1 MMADETRWI
10 GSFLDHLRVERG
22 FAASSVATYRTALGG
37 FFEYVRQQS
46 VDPLTAGRD
55 HLGAYLAARRAVGIA
70 PRTLAKER
78 VVLRAFYR
86 FLRNEGVRMD
96 DPSCEVMAP
105 RLLPP
110 LPRVLSVP
118 EIERLLSCPDLKVPL
133 GLRDAAMLELLYA
146 AGLRVSELL
155 SLHVTDMDLGEGV
168 VRCRGKGSKER
179 LVPVGKVARTALVV
193 YLERGRPL
201 ILRRQQPW
209 LFLNAHGRKMT
220 RQGFWKII
228 KAYGLEAGIGRPLT
242 PHVLRHSFA
251 THLLEGGADLRSV
264 QALLGHSSIATT
276 QIYTHVDAARL
287 RQLYDQYHPRA
298 M

>member
-1 MMADETRWI
+1 MPDATQWI
-10 GSFLDHLRVERG
+10 ASFLDHLRVERG
-22 FAASSVATYRTALGG
+22 FAASSVSTYRTALRG
-37 FFEYVRQQS
+37 FFEYLREPAL
-46 VDPLTAGRD
+46 DPLRAGRD
-55 HLGAYLAARRAVGIA
+55 QLGTYLAARRAVGIA

-86 FLRNEGVRMD
+86 FLRTEGVRTD
-96 DPSCEVMAP
+96 DPSDEVAAP

-110 LPRVLSVP
+110 LPRVLTIP
-118 EIERLLSCPDLKVPL
+118 EIEKLLSCPDLTVPL

-155 SLHVTDMDLGEGV
+155 SLLGSDIDREEGL

-179 LVPVGKVARTALVV
+179 LVPVGKVARAALTA

-228 KAYGLEAGIGRPLT
+228 KAYGLEAGIKRPLT

-264 QALLGHSSIATT
+264 QALLGHASIATT

-287 RQLYDQYHPRA
+287 RRLYDQYHPRA

>member
-1 MMADETRWI
+1 MSEETKWI
-10 GSFLDHLRVERG
+10 DNFLDHLRVERG
-22 FAASSVATYRTALGG
+22 FAASSVQTYRTALMG
-37 FFEYVRQQS
+37 FFGYVRQQDC
-46 VDPLTAGRD
+46 VPLAATREHVGS
-55 HLGAYLAARRAVGIA
+55 YLAARRVVGIA

-86 FLRNEGVRMD
+86 FLRAEGLRAD
-96 DPSCEVMAP
+96 DPTGEVMAP

-110 LPRVLSVP
+110 LPRVLTVH
-118 EIERLLSCPDLKVPL
+118 EIDRLLRCPDVATPL

-146 AGLRVSELL
+146 SGLRVSELL
-155 SLHVTDMDLGEGV
+155 ALMVSDLDLIETV
-168 VRCRGKGSKER
+168 VRCRGKGNKER
-179 LVPVGKVARTALVV
+179 IVPIGKSARDRLLT

-201 ILRRQQPW
+201 LLRHHQPW
-209 LFLNAHGRKMT
+209 LFLNAHGRNMT

-228 KAYGLEAGIGRPLT
+228 KAYGTEAGIERPLT

-264 QALLGHSSIATT
+264 QALLGHASIATT

-298 M
+298 R